1 MNDEI
6 TTSEIMD
13 FLREH
18 MVTRSDLDRFATK
31 EDLFRSQIEVMS
43 SVDRFAKL
51 HETLDLELVALRGR
65 YERLEE
71 RVETVEQKLGL
82 ASPY

>member
-43 SVDRFAKL
+43 SVDRFAKF
-51 HETLDLELVALRGR
+51 HETLDLELVALQ
-65 YERLEE
+65 
-71 RVETVEQKLGL
+71 VW
-82 ASPY
+82 ASEKT